1 MRPDGPAVA
10 AAAAAGTV
18 MIAFQIAGKATR
30 DALFLSSFGVASLPP
45 MVIAAAVTSALVS
58 VALARVMS
66 RSRPASLVPRLFAL
80 SAVLLLAEW
89 GLAIQSRRPAAILLY
104 LHFTG
109 LGALLVSGFWAIVNE
124 RFDPRTARR
133 TIGHITAGGSLGGLL
148 GGLLPERVGA
158 MLSLMAML
166 PILAG
171 LHLLAAAL
179 VLGVEHGA
187 PDRPPFQDSAPDA
200 ETATGAAAILRSSP
214 YLLGLALLVT
224 LTSAAEGVLDYV
236 FKARVSAVTATGED
250 LLRLFAAFYT
260 VTALLAISLQV
271 TSLRKLLERLGVAR
285 SAAVLPAGVS
295 VGAVGA
301 FLVPG
306 LIPVLLARGTEV
318 VLRSSLFRAAYE
330 LLFTP
335 VAPREKRATKLLIDV
350 GAARVGDVIGGAL
363 IAVAIVLTGAA
374 TGKVLL
380 GVTVALSLGA
390 LYVARRLHLGYV
402 AALEGTL
409 QRRSGQVPD
418 PLQDEGSA
426 LLQTVGGFDLSG
438 IRRRAELGSHAA
450 LADAAPLPAPPSTEP
465 APSTLRQAIAS
476 GSREEIR
483 QALLKGTPGGDQIEA
498 VIELLAWDEVA
509 PDAIKALRV
518 VARRDIE
525 IFVRHLLDPQEDFAI
540 RRRLVSIVAASRT
553 VGAFE
558 ALFEAMR
565 DRRFEVRYRSARALS
580 FLAGEI
586 PGLQVD
592 RERVFEVVLRE
603 MAVERGLWETRQL
616 IDQPDDESSPMEAE
630 VLRGRTN
637 RSLEHLFT
645 LLSLALPRETV
656 RLAFHG
662 LHTGDRYLRGTALEY
677 LETVLPEAVWADCGL
692 FWRKGKRLPHDPPE
706 ARRTR
711 CRSCSPPRTRSCWH
725 WLRFVVEKGDREPH
739 ALLCPYRPVARGR
752 LPVSGRTRGTGR
764 APARCC

>member
-1 MRPDGPAVA
+1 M
-10 AAAAAGTV
+10 
-18 MIAFQIAGKATR
+18 
-30 DALFLSSFGVASLPP
+30 
-45 MVIAAAVTSALVS
+45 
-58 VALARVMS
+58 
-66 RSRPASLVPRLFAL
+66 
-80 SAVLLLAEW
+80 
-89 GLAIQSRRPAAILLY
+89 
-104 LHFTG
+104 
-109 LGALLVSGFWAIVNE
+109 
-124 RFDPRTARR
+124 
-133 TIGHITAGGSLGGLL
+133 
-148 GGLLPERVGA
+148 
-158 MLSLMAML
+158 
-166 PILAG
+166 
-171 LHLLAAAL
+171 AAAL

-187 PDRPPFQDSAPDA
+187 PDRPQLQDSAPDT
-200 ETATGAAAILRSSP
+200 ETGTGAAAILRSSP
-214 YLLGLALLVT
+214 YLLALALLVT

-250 LLRLFAAFYT
+250 LLRLFAVFYT
-260 VTALLAISLQV
+260 VTALLAISLQI
-271 TSLRKLLERLGVAR
+271 TSLRKMLERLGVAR

-295 VGAVGA
+295 MGAIGA

-306 LIPVLLARGTEV
+306 LVPVLLARGTEV

-350 GAARVGDVIGGAL
+350 GAARIGDVIGGVL
-363 IAVAIVLTGAA
+363 IAIAIMLTGAA

-390 LYVARRLHLGYV
+390 LYVARRLHVGYV

-409 QRRSGQVPD
+409 HRRSGQVPD

-438 IRRRAELGSHAA
+438 IRQRAELGSSAGVPVR
-450 LADAAPLPAPPSTEP
+450 APPPPTPSTET

-476 GSREEIR
+476 GSREAVR
-483 QALLKGTPGGDQIEA
+483 QALLRGNLGEDEIEA

-518 VARRDIE
+518 VARGDIQ
-525 IFVRHLLDPQEDFAI
+525 IFVRHLLDPREDFAI
-540 RRRLVSIVAASRT
+540 RRRLVSVVAASRT
-553 VGAFE
+553 VEAFE

-586 PGLQVD
+586 PGLQID

-645 LLSLALPRETV
+645 LLSVALPRETV

-662 LHTGDRYLRGTALEY
+662 LHTEDRYLRGTALEY
-677 LETVLPEAVWADCGL
+677 LETVLPEAVWSKLWPFLDDGERQAVH
-692 FWRKGKRLPHDPPE
+692 P
-706 ARRTR
+706 
-711 CRSCSPPRTRSCWH
+711 TRSSQ
-725 WLRFVVEKGDREPH
+725 EAMRELLASQNSIVI
-739 ALLCPYRPVARGR
+739 ALDEVRRR
-752 LPVSGRTRGTGR
+752 QER
-764 APARCC
+764 

>member
-1 MRPDGPAVA
+1 MRPDGPAIA

-45 MVIAAAVTSALVS
+45 MVIAAAVTSAAVS
-58 VALARVMS
+58 VALARIMS
-66 RSRPASLVPRLFAL
+66 RSRPATLVPRLFAL
-80 SAVLLLAEW
+80 SALLLLAEW
-89 GLAIQSRRPAAILLY
+89 ALAIQSRRPAAIMLY

-158 MLSLMAML
+158 THSLLAML

-171 LHLLAAAL
+171 LHLVAAAL
-179 VLGVEHGA
+179 VLGVDHGA
-187 PDRPPFQDSAPDA
+187 PDRPHLQDPAPGP
-200 ETATGAAAILRSSP
+200 ETGTGAAAILRSSP
-214 YLLGLALLVT
+214 YLLALALLVT

-236 FKARVSAVTATGED
+236 FKARVSAVTASGED

-260 VTALLAISLQV
+260 VTALLAISLQI
-271 TSLRKLLERLGVAR
+271 TSLRKVLERLGVAR

-295 VGAVGA
+295 VGAIGA

-306 LIPVLLARGTEV
+306 LAAVLLARGTEV

-350 GAARVGDVIGGAL
+350 GAARIGDVIGGAL
-363 IAVAIVLTGAA
+363 IAIAIMLTGAA
-374 TGKVLL
+374 AGKVLL

-390 LYVARRLHLGYV
+390 LYVARRLHVGYV

-409 QRRSGQVPD
+409 HRRSGQVPD

-438 IRRRAELGSHAA
+438 IRQRAGLGSSSGAA
-450 LADAAPLPAPPSTEP
+450 VPEAPPTP
-465 APSTLRQAIAS
+465 PFTGTAPSTLRQAIAA
-476 GSREEIR
+476 GSRESVR
-483 QALLKGTPGGDQIEA
+483 QALLRGTPEGDEIEA

-509 PDAIKALRV
+509 PDAIKALRI
-518 VARRDIE
+518 AAGGDIE

-540 RRRLVSIVAASRT
+540 RRRLVSVVAASRRAE
-553 VGAFE
+553 AFE

-586 PGLQVD
+586 PNLRID

-630 VLRGRTN
+630 VLRGRTS

-677 LETVLPEAVWADCGL
+677 LETVLPEPVWAKLWPFLDDGE
-692 FWRKGKRLPHDPPE
+692 RQAVRP
-706 ARRTR
+706 
-711 CRSCSPPRTRSCWH
+711 TRSSQ
-725 WLRFVVEKGDREPH
+725 EAMRELLASQNSIVI
-739 ALLCPYRPVARGR
+739 ALDEVRRR
-752 LPVSGRTRGTGR
+752 QER
-764 APARCC
+764 

>member
-30 DALFLSSFGVASLPP
+30 DALFLSSFGVASLPA
-45 MVIAAAVTSALVS
+45 MVITAAVVSALVS
-58 VALARVMS
+58 VGLARVMA
-66 RSRPASLVPRLFAL
+66 RSRPGALVPRLFAL
-80 SAVLLLAEW
+80 SGLLLLAEW
-89 GLAIQSRRPAAILLY
+89 ALALQSRRPAAILLY
-104 LHFTG
+104 FHFTA

-133 TIGHITAGGSLGGLL
+133 TIGHITTGGSVGGLV

-158 MLSLMAML
+158 MMSLLAML

-171 LHLLAAAL
+171 LHLLAAGL
-179 VLGVEHGA
+179 VLGVDHGA
-187 PDRPPFQDSAPDA
+187 PPRTQAPDPGA
-200 ETATGAAAILRSSP
+200 DPDTAGSGAAILRASP
-214 YLLGLALLVT
+214 YLLSMALLVT
-224 LTSAAEGVLDYV
+224 LTSAAEGLLDYV
-236 FKARVSAVTATGED
+236 FKARASAAAATGEE

-260 VTALLAISLQV
+260 VTALLGISFQV
-271 TSLRKLLERLGVAR
+271 TTLRKLLVRLGVAR
-285 SAAVLPAGVS
+285 SAALLPAGVS

-306 LIPVLLARGTEV
+306 LIPVLLARGAEV
-318 VLRSSLFRAAYE
+318 VLRNSLFRAAYE

-350 GAARVGDVIGGAL
+350 GAARVGDVIGGA
-363 IAVAIVLTGAA
+363 IIVVALVLTGAA

-380 GVTVALSLGA
+380 GATVALSLAA
-390 LYVARRLHLGYV
+390 LYVARKLHLGYV

-438 IRRRAELGSHAA
+438 IRQRPLFTARVVDAPVPPAASVAPGAGTSRLG
-450 LADAAPLPAPPSTEP
+450 
-465 APSTLRQAIAS
+465 QAIAS
-476 GSREEIR
+476 GNREDLQRVLATGVAPNEVE
-483 QALLKGTPGGDQIEA
+483 D
-498 VIELLAWDEVA
+498 VIELLAWDQVA
-509 PDAIKALRV
+509 VDAIKALRV
-518 VARRDIE
+518 VARTDPGV
-525 IFVRHLLDPQEDFAI
+525 FVQHLLDPEEDFAI
-540 RRRLVSIVAASRT
+540 RRRLVSVVAASRT
-553 VGAFE
+553 VEAFDG
-558 ALFEAMR
+558 LFEAMG

-580 FLAGEI
+580 YLAGEI
-586 PGLQVD
+586 PDLQVA
-592 RERVFEVVLRE
+592 RERVFQVMMHE
-603 MAVERGLWETRQL
+603 MTVERGLWETRQL
-616 IDQPDDESSPMEAE
+616 IDQPDDDSSPMEAE

-645 LLSLALPRETV
+645 LLSLALPRDTV

-677 LETVLPEAVWADCGL
+677 LETVLPDEVWAKLWPFLDEGDAQAPRPGRSSQDAMREL
-692 FWRKGKRLPHDPPE
+692 LASQNSIVLALAE
-706 ARRTR
+706 VRR
-711 CRSCSPPRTRSCWH
+711 
-725 WLRFVVEKGDREPH
+725 REQP
-739 ALLCPYRPVARGR
+739 
-752 LPVSGRTRGTGR
+752 
-764 APARCC
+764 

>member
-1 MRPDGPAVA
+1 
-10 AAAAAGTV
+10 
-18 MIAFQIAGKATR
+18 
-30 DALFLSSFGVASLPP
+30 P
-45 MVIAAAVTSALVS
+45 MVIAAAVTSAVVS
-58 VALARVMS
+58 VGLARIMS
-66 RSRPASLVPRLFAL
+66 RSRPATLVPRLFAL
-80 SAVLLLAEW
+80 SALLLLAEW
-89 GLAIQSRRPAAILLY
+89 ALAIQSRRPAAILLY

-148 GGLLPERVGA
+148 GGLLPERIGA
-158 MLSLMAML
+158 SHSLLAML

-171 LHLLAAAL
+171 LHLVAAAL

-187 PDRPPFQDSAPDA
+187 PDRPHLQDPAPGT
-200 ETATGAAAILRSSP
+200 ETATGAATILRSSP
-214 YLLGLALLVT
+214 YLLALALLVT

-250 LLRLFAAFYT
+250 LLRLFAVFYT
-260 VTALLAISLQV
+260 VTALLAISLQI
-271 TSLRKLLERLGVAR
+271 TSLRKVLERLGVAR

-295 VGAVGA
+295 LGAIGA

-306 LIPVLLARGTEV
+306 LVPVLLARGTEV

-350 GAARVGDVIGGAL
+350 GAARIGDVIGGAL
-363 IAVAIVLTGAA
+363 IAIAIMLTGAVA
-374 TGKVLL
+374 GKVLL
-380 GVTVALSLGA
+380 GVTVALSLAA
-390 LYVARRLHLGYV
+390 LYVSRRLHVGYV

-409 QRRSGQVPD
+409 HRRSAEVPD

-438 IRRRAELGSHAA
+438 IRQRAELVSSPGVAVR
-450 LADAAPLPAPPSTEP
+450 LAPPAPPPAET
-465 APSTLRQAIAS
+465 APSSLRQAIAS
-476 GSREEIR
+476 GSREAVR
-483 QALLKGTPGGDQIEA
+483 QALLRGNLGENEVEA

-518 VARRDIE
+518 VARRDIKT
-525 IFVRHLLDPQEDFAI
+525 FVRHLLDPQEDFAI
-540 RRRLVSIVAASRT
+540 RRRLVSVVAAART
-553 VGAFE
+553 VEAFE
-558 ALFEAMR
+558 ALFGAMR

-580 FLAGEI
+580 VLAGEI
-586 PGLQVD
+586 PGLRVD
-592 RERVFEVVLRE
+592 RERVFDVVLRE

-616 IDQPDDESSPMEAE
+616 IDKPDDESSPMEAE
-630 VLRGRTN
+630 ALRGRTN

-645 LLSLALPRETV
+645 LLSVALPRETV

-677 LETVLPEAVWADCGL
+677 LETVLPEPVWSKLWPFLDDGERQAE
-692 FWRKGKRLPHDPPE
+692 R
-706 ARRTR
+706 
-711 CRSCSPPRTRSCWH
+711 
-725 WLRFVVEKGDREPH
+725 
-739 ALLCPYRPVARGR
+739 
-752 LPVSGRTRGTGR
+752 
-764 APARCC
+764 PARSSEEAMRELLASQNSIVIALDEVRRRQER